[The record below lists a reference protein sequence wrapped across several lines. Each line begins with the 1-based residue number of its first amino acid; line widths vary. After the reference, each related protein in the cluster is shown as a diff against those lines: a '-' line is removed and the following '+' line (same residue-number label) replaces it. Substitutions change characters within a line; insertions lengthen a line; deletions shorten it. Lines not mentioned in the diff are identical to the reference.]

1 MKRAILSDI
10 HSNLEALQA
19 VLKDFD
25 QEGVAEFYCLGD
37 LVGYGPNPVECI
49 DLITKDPRRKICLL
63 GNHDQAAIF
72 NPAGFNPAAERAI
85 YWTRRQLDQSPRSRE
100 FWDFIGELPRSHKDG
115 DFLYVHGSARNPVSE
130 YVFSDDIL
138 EKLKMNKLF
147 SIIPRYCFQGHT
159 HVPGIFTEEGRYF
172 RSSELPDG
180 RYVLGKSDQGDKAEK
195 LMINVGSVGQPR
207 DKDPRACYVLL
218 DTETNVI
225 EYRRIPYDSS
235 LTCEKIRDIDELD
248 NFLGER
254 IKLGR

>member
-10 HSNLEALQA
+10 HSNLEALTA
-19 VLKDFD
+19 VLRDLD
-25 QEGVAEFYCLGD
+25 QEKIDELYCLGD

-72 NPAGFNPAAERAI
+72 DPTGFNPAAERAI
-85 YWTRRQLDQSPRSRE
+85 YWTREQLENPKDPRCHER
-100 FWDFIGELPRSHKDG
+100 WDFIGELPRSYKDG
-115 DFLYVHGSARNPVSE
+115 KFLYVHGSARNPVSE
-130 YVFSDDIL
+130 YVFSDDII
-138 EKLKMNKLF
+138 EKSKMEKLF
-147 SIIPRYCFQGHT
+147 SIIPQYCFQGHT
-159 HVPGIFTEEGRYF
+159 HVPGIFTEGGRYF
-172 RSSELPDG
+172 RSAELPDG
-180 RYVLGKSDQGDKAEK
+180 RYELGQEK

-218 DTETNVI
+218 DTETNII
-225 EYRRIPYDSS
+225 EYRRIPYDSIV
-235 LTCEKIRDIDELD
+235 TCEKIRAIDDLD